1 MDSPTIGH
9 NSGAALTLAEQLAED
24 NAALV
29 KRTAELRAAA
39 GRVPVKISDDT
50 TSGMIADQ
58 VKQIRDHITALTK
71 AHETA
76 KAPFLRDSRIVDTFF
91 NPTIKEL
98 TGLKDA
104 VNARNTAYLT
114 EKADAERKARDEAA
128 RAKAE
133 EERQAKEEA
142 ERKIAEA
149 QTDADL
155 EIAIA
160 AEEAAKVA
168 STQAK
173 EAVEQTRASTADL
186 TRIHSA
192 HGTTTS
198 LRNYGWKHRNVDRAK
213 LDLEL
218 LRPYLPADGIDK
230 AINAYLRAN
239 PKNPKPIT
247 GV

>member
-58 VKQIRDHITALTK
+58 VKQIRDHIAALTK

-76 KAPFLRDSRIVDTFF
+76 KAPFLRDGRIVDTFF

-104 VNARNTAYLT
+104 VNARNTVYLT
-114 EKADAERKARDEAA
+114 EKTDAERKARDEAA
-128 RAKAE
+128 
-133 EERQAKEEA
+133 
-142 ERKIAEA
+142 
-149 QTDADL
+149 
-155 EIAIA
+155 
-160 AEEAAKVA
+160 
-168 STQAK
+168 
-173 EAVEQTRASTADL
+173 
-186 TRIHSA
+186 SA
-192 HGTTTS
+192 G
-198 LRNYGWKHRNVDRAK
+198 
-213 LDLEL
+213 
-218 LRPYLPADGIDK
+218 
-230 AINAYLRAN
+230 
-239 PKNPKPIT
+239 
-247 GV
+247 